1 MCTQTDNIEV
11 DAEPRDINTLLALDT
26 YQGMTDEEI
35 ELIINYKVRQEIFS
49 QEMLMKA
56 AAQTEHMNAMAET
69 NRQGCA
75 RALDMIESLIDRGL
89 PQYPTPEMPEIELR
103 ITEV

>member
-1 MCTQTDNIEV
+1 
-11 DAEPRDINTLLALDT
+11 
-26 YQGMTDEEI
+26 MTDEEI

-49 QEMLMKA
+49 QEMLMKT
-56 AAQTEHMNAMAET
+56 AAQTEHMNAMAEA

-103 ITEV
+103 NTEV